1 MLWEQFNKL
10 KYTHPLNAVLSFRYS
25 DVENWIAWENA
36 HDILRGTSYKIAQR
50 VWSQCC
56 TKKICND
63 MYQYINSGYLKGKD
77 WRCSPSANF

>member
-56 TKKICND
+56 TKKYVMICTN
-63 MYQYINSGYLKGKD
+63 ILIVVT
-77 WRCSPSANF
+77 